1 LELDKQMPTETDQIL
16 SRIADALD
24 RIAPPPA
31 VLADLDCHPAY
42 HWDGAAITP
51 IVQFAPLPLSLIIGV
66 DRQRGAISENSRR
79 HASGNAAHDV
89 LLWGARG
96 MGKSALVK
104 SVVGALQSASQP
116 VALVEAAADNIAS
129 LPKLFALLAGSN
141 RRFILFIDDIAFD
154 GDDAAPRLL
163 RSMLEGGAE
172 ARPANVRLY
181 VTSNRRNIVDRS
193 MAENEAINARDVADD
208 KLALADRFGL
218 KLGFQYPDQTGYL
231 AMVAAYA
238 AHFGLEWD
246 QAGALA
252 FAHERGGRSGRI
264 AWHYTVELAGRAG
277 TAL

>member
-1 LELDKQMPTETDQIL
+1 MDSLMPTETDQIL
-16 SRIADALD
+16 LRIADALD
-24 RIAPPPA
+24 RIAPPRSA
-31 VLADLDCHPAY
+31 LTDLESHPAY

-51 IVQFAPLPLSLIIGV
+51 IVQFAPLPLGLIIGV
-66 DRQRGAISENSRR
+66 DRQRSDISENTRR
-79 HASGNAAHDV
+79 HACGNAAHDA

-104 SVVGALQSASQP
+104 SVVAALQAASMP
-116 VALVEAAADNIAS
+116 VALVEAAADNAAS
-129 LPKLFALLAGSN
+129 LPRLFALLAGSG

-154 GDDAAPRLL
+154 GDDATPRLL

-181 VTSNRRNIVDRS
+181 VTSNRRNIVDRT
-193 MAENEAINARDVADD
+193 MAENDAINARDVADD
-208 KLALADRFGL
+208 RLALADRFGL

-238 AHFGLEWD
+238 GHFGLDWD
-246 QAGALA
+246 QSGALA

-277 TAL
+277 TAI

>member
-1 LELDKQMPTETDQIL
+1 MTDTAPL
-16 SRIADALD
+16 LARIADALD

-31 VLADLDCHPAY
+31 APADLNAHPAY
-42 HWDGAAITP
+42 HWDGKALAP
-51 IVQFAPLPLSLIIGV
+51 VANFKPLPLGLIIGI
-66 DRQRGAISENSRR
+66 DRQREGIKENTRR
-79 HASGNAAHDV
+79 HASGHAAHDI

-104 SVVGALQSASQP
+104 SVAAALQDEGLP
-116 VALVEAAADNIAS
+116 VAIIEAAADHIAT
-129 LPKLFALLAGSN
+129 LPALFTLLSASK

-154 GDDAAPRLL
+154 GDDATPRVL

-181 VTSNRRNIVDRS
+181 VTSNRRNIVDRD

-218 KLGFQYPDQTGYL
+218 KLGFQYPDQDGYL

-238 AHFGLEWD
+238 GHFKLDWD
-246 QAGALA
+246 TADALA
-252 FAHERGGRSGRI
+252 FAHTRGGRSGRI
-264 AWHYTVELAGRAG
+264 AWHYAVELAGRASQQI
-277 TAL
+277 